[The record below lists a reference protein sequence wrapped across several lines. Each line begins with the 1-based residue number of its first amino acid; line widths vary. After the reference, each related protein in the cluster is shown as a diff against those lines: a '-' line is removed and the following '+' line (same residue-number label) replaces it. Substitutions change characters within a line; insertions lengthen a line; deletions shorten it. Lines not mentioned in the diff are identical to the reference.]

1 FTSGAEATMRAR
13 AFLLAGW
20 SGLTLG
26 CGDRPAPAHPG
37 AVIVRDSLGIR
48 IVEHP
53 AGYEDG
59 LPVWDARGEPVVDI
73 GGGDEGGQD
82 LHLVRGAVR
91 LGDRRIVVANGGS
104 GELRVFDS
112 TGRYL
117 RAIGKQGQGP
127 GEFASLG
134 TVSRI
139 PGDTLV
145 ALDFQLRRF
154 SLFAPSGDFVSSTSS
169 MVRSEHGR
177 VAASMRLLDGR
188 LVGTE
193 GSFGDMK
200 ETSGP
205 VRRVPM
211 AVVVLQTG
219 AEGFDTIAVVPGP
232 EVYPAL
238 GREAGQEFPT
248 VKGLEFGREA
258 VIATDGRQIFVGS
271 NEPVG
276 IRVYQADGRLVRIIR
291 SATPA
296 EPVTEAHRAQRIRES
311 LARLERQRA
320 PEQLKAQWR
329 KNQEDH
335 RFAET
340 FPFYER
346 LLIGTDGSLWVE
358 LARRTEDEG
367 RRYVVY
373 DTSGT
378 AIATVR
384 CPDRVRPYEVG
395 PIEILGLWRDPE
407 EVNHVRAYKVSS
419 ER

>member
-1 FTSGAEATMRAR
+1 MRAR

-20 SGLTLG
+20 TGLTLG
-26 CGDRPAPAHPG
+26 CGDRPAPAQSG

-73 GGGDEGGQD
+73 GGGDDPGQELD
-82 LHLVRGAVR
+82 VVRGAVR
-91 LGDRRIVVANGGS
+91 LSDGRIVVANTGS
-104 GELRVFDS
+104 GELKVFDS
-112 TGRYL
+112 TGHFL
-117 RAIGKQGQGP
+117 RAIGKKGQGP
-127 GEFASLG
+127 GEFVSLG
-134 TVSRI
+134 PVWRI

-145 ALDFQLRRF
+145 ALDFQLLRF
-154 SLFAPSGDFVSSTSS
+154 SLFAPSGDFVSSVSG

-177 VAASMRLLDGR
+177 VGTSMRLLSGR

-211 AVVVLQTG
+211 AVVVLHPG
-219 AEGFDTIAVVPGP
+219 AGGLDTLAVVPGP

-238 GREAGQEFPT
+238 GREAGHEFPT
-248 VKGLEFGREA
+248 IRSLEFGRQS
-258 VIATDGRQIFVGS
+258 VVATDGREIFVGS
-271 NEPVG
+271 NEPMG
-276 IRVYQADGRLVRIIR
+276 IRVYQEDGRLVRIIR

-296 EPVTEAHRAQRIRES
+296 EPVTEAHRAQRIREN

-320 PEQLKAQWR
+320 PEQIKAEWR
-329 KNQEDH
+329 KNEEDPL
-335 RFAET
+335 FAET

-358 LARRTEDEG
+358 LPRRTEDEG
-367 RRYVVY
+367 RRYIVY

-395 PIEILGLWRDPE
+395 PIEIVGLWRDPE
-407 EVNHVRAYKVSS
+407 EVNHVRAYKVRR
-419 ER
+419 EK

>member
-1 FTSGAEATMRAR
+1 MQPRAL
-13 AFLLAGW
+13 LLAGW
-20 SGLTLG
+20 AGFTLG
-26 CGDRPAPAHPG
+26 CGDRQAPAQSG
-37 AVIVRDSLGIR
+37 QVTVRDSGGIR

-59 LPVWDARGEPVVDI
+59 LPVWDARGEPAVDI
-73 GGGDEGGQD
+73 GGGDQGGQD

-91 LGDRRIVVANGGS
+91 LGDGRIVVANTGS

-117 RAIGKQGQGP
+117 RAIGKRGQGP
-127 GEFASLG
+127 GEFGSLG
-134 TVSRI
+134 TLWRI

-145 ALDFQLRRF
+145 ALDFQLLRF
-154 SLFAPSGDFVSSTSS
+154 SLFAPSGDFVRSTSG

-177 VAASMRLLDGR
+177 VGVSMRLLDGR

-211 AVVVLQTG
+211 AVVVLQPG
-219 AEGFDTIAVVPGP
+219 AEGFDTIAVVPGS

-238 GREAGQEFPT
+238 GREAGHEFPT
-248 VKGLEFGREA
+248 VKGLEFGRQS
-258 VIATDGRQIFVGS
+258 VMATDGRRIFVGS

-276 IRVYQADGRLVRIIR
+276 IRVYQSDGRLVRIIR

-296 EPVTEAHRAQRIRES
+296 EPVTEEHRAQRIREN
-311 LARLERQRA
+311 LASLERQRA
-320 PEQLKAQWR
+320 PSEQLKAEWR
-329 KNQEDH
+329 KNQEDP

-358 LARRTEDEG
+358 RPRRTEDEG
-367 RRYVVY
+367 RGYVVY
-373 DTSGT
+373 DSSGT

-395 PIEILGLWRDPE
+395 PVEILGLWRDPE
-407 EVNHVRAYKVSS
+407 EVHHVRAYKVRG